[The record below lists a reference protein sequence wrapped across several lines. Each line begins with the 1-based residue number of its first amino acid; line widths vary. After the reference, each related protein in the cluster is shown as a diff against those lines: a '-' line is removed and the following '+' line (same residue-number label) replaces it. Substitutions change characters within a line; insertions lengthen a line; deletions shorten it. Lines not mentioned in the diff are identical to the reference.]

1 MTRADKEQ
9 RLVNSVT
16 LAAIQAA
23 ALRIA
28 PYVHRTPVMSSRL
41 INAEAGC
48 DIQFKCENLQKVGA
62 FKARGAHNAV
72 LCLDEAQ
79 RARGVATH
87 SSGNHA
93 AALALAASHFGVP
106 AYIVMPDNAPATK
119 VAAVRAYGGDITF
132 CESTQAARESTLEA
146 LCARTGASFIPPYD
160 HPDVIAGQG
169 TAALE
174 IAGQLDPAPD
184 YLLTPVG
191 GGGLLAGC
199 AVASK
204 ALLPDTQVIGAEPA
218 GADDALRS
226 FNSGQWQPQLAP
238 ATVADG
244 LRTALGQLNFAL
256 IRAHVDDILSADD
269 AAIVY
274 ATRLVW
280 TRMKLVIEPSAAVG
294 LAVVLSHPRRF
305 AGKRVAIVFSGGN
318 VDLDQ
323 LPW

>member
-1 MTRADKEQ
+1 
-9 RLVNSVT
+9 
-16 LAAIQAA
+16 
-23 ALRIA
+23 
-28 PYVHRTPVMSSRL
+28 MSSRL
-41 INAEAGC
+41 IDTEAGC
-48 DIQFKCENLQKVGA
+48 EIFFKCENLQKVGA

-72 LCLDEAQ
+72 LCLTPEQ
-79 RARGVATH
+79 LARGVATH

-93 AALALAASHFGVP
+93 AALALAASHFDVP
-106 AYIVMPDNAPATK
+106 AYIVMPENAPATK
-119 VAAVRAYGGDITF
+119 VAAVRAYGGQITF
-132 CESTQAARESTLEA
+132 CESTQAARESTLQEV
-146 LCARTGASFIPPYD
+146 CERTGASFIPPYD

-174 IAGQLDPAPD
+174 LAGQLTPPPD
-184 YLLTPVG
+184 FLLTPVG

-204 ALLPDTQVIGAEPA
+204 ALWPGTAVIGAEPA

-226 FNSGQWQPQLAP
+226 FHSGQWQPQPAP
-238 ATVADG
+238 DTVADG
-244 LRTALGQLNFAL
+244 LRTALGQLNFQL
-256 IRAHVDDILSADD
+256 IRENVDDILSADD
-269 AAIVY
+269 ATIIR

-294 LAVVLSHPRRF
+294 LAVVLAHPHRF

-318 VDLDQ
+318 VDIDQ

>member
-1 MTRADKEQ
+1 MAGAE
-9 RLVNSVT
+9 VT
-16 LAAIQAA
+16 IDDIRTAAR
-23 ALRIA
+23 RIA
-28 PYVHRTPVMSSRL
+28 PYVHRTPVLSSRL

-48 DIQFKCENLQKVGA
+48 EIAFKCENLQTVGA

-72 LCLDEAQ
+72 LCLTPDQ
-79 RARGVATH
+79 LARGVATH

-106 AYIVMPDNAPATK
+106 AYIVMPENAPASK
-119 VAAVRAYGGDITF
+119 VAAVRAYGGAITF
-132 CESTQAARESTLEA
+132 CESTQAAREATLQD

-169 TAALE
+169 TTALE
-174 IAGQLDPAPD
+174 LAEQLEQAPD
-184 YLLTPVG
+184 FLLTPVG

-199 AVASK
+199 AVASR
-204 ALLPDTQVIGAEPA
+204 ALLPASRVIGAEPA

-226 FNSGQWQPQLAP
+226 FRSRQWQPQPAP
-238 ATVADG
+238 VTVADG
-244 LRTALGQLNFAL
+244 LRTALGQLNFRL
-256 IRAHVDDILSADD
+256 ILDHVDDILSVDD
-269 AAIVY
+269 PAIIH

-294 LAVVLSHPRRF
+294 LAAVLSHPQRF
-305 AGKRVAIVFSGGN
+305 AGSRVAIVFSGGN
-318 VDLDQ
+318 VDIDK

>member
-1 MTRADKEQ
+1 MQGNT
-9 RLVNSVT
+9 VT
-16 LAAIQAA
+16 IDDIRAA
-23 ALRIA
+23 ATRIA

-48 DIQFKCENLQKVGA
+48 DIYFKCENLQKVGA

-72 LCLDEAQ
+72 LCLAPEQ
-79 RARGVATH
+79 LARGVATH

-93 AALALAASHFGVP
+93 AALALAASHFNVP
-106 AYIVMPDNAPATK
+106 AYIVMPENAPASK
-119 VAAVRAYGGDITF
+119 VAAVRAYGGEITF

-174 IAGQLDPAPD
+174 LVEQIDPAPD
-184 YLLTPVG
+184 FLIAPVG

-204 ALLPDTQVIGAEPA
+204 ALLPGTLVIGAEPA
-218 GADDALRS
+218 GADDAMRS
-226 FNSGQWQPQLAP
+226 FRTGQWQPQLAP
-238 ATVADG
+238 DTVADG
-244 LRTALGQLNFAL
+244 LRTALGQLNFRL
-256 IRAHVDDILSADD
+256 IQQHVDDILSADD
-269 AAIVY
+269 LAIIR

-280 TRMKLVIEPSAAVG
+280 TRMKLIVEPSAAVG
-294 LAVVLSHPRRF
+294 LAVVLSHPQRF

-318 VDLDQ
+318 VDIDR

>member
-1 MTRADKEQ
+1 MIVSGNEPGIDDIR
-9 RLVNSVT
+9 
-16 LAAIQAA
+16 AA
-23 ALRIA
+23 ARRIA
-28 PYVHRTPVMSSRL
+28 PYVHRTPVMSSQL

-48 DIQFKCENLQKVGA
+48 EIFFKCENLQKVGA

-72 LCLDEAQ
+72 LCLSPEQ
-79 RARGVATH
+79 LARGVATH

-93 AALALAASHFGVP
+93 AALALAASHFSVP
-106 AYIVMPDNAPATK
+106 AYIVMPENAPASK

-132 CESTQAARESTLEA
+132 CESTQAARESTLQA

-169 TAALE
+169 TTALE
-174 IAGQLDPAPD
+174 LAQQIDPTPD
-184 YLLTPVG
+184 FLLAPVG

-204 ALLPDTQVIGAEPA
+204 ALQTGTAVLGAEPA

-226 FNSGQWQPQLAP
+226 FRSGQRQPQLAP
-238 ATVADG
+238 DTVADG
-244 LRTALGQLNFAL
+244 LRTSLGELNFSL
-256 IRAHVDDILSADD
+256 IRRHVDDILSADD
-269 AAIVY
+269 AAIIH

-280 TRMKLVIEPSAAVG
+280 TRMKLVIETSAAVG

-318 VDLDQ
+318 VDIDK
-323 LPW
+323 LPWC

>member
-1 MTRADKEQ
+1 M
-9 RLVNSVT
+9 NSVT
-16 LAAIQAA
+16 LADIQAA

-41 INAEAGC
+41 ITAEAGC

-72 LCLDEAQ
+72 LRLEEAQ

-106 AYIVMPDNAPATK
+106 AYIVMPENAPASK
-119 VAAVRAYGGDITF
+119 VAAVRAYGGQITF
-132 CESTQAARESTLEA
+132 CESTQAARESTLKA
-146 LCARTGASFIPPYD
+146 LCASTGASFIPPYD
-160 HPDVIAGQG
+160 NADVIAGQG
-169 TAALE
+169 TTALE
-174 IAGQLDPAPD
+174 IAEQLDPAPD
-184 YLLTPVG
+184 FLLAPVG

-199 AVASK
+199 AVAAR
-204 ALLPDTQVIGAEPA
+204 ALMPHTQVIGAEPA

-226 FNSGQWQPQLAP
+226 FHSGKWQPQLAP
-238 ATVADG
+238 DTVADG

-269 AAIVY
+269 TAIIN

-318 VDLDQ
+318 VDVDK